1 MYIIDIEHQDFLRAL
16 EASRCTLIPTLGLM
30 SEYPTC
36 SVCVCVCSHT
46 HTHTAHTHESRTH
59 TQHIRLDPLFKMRR
73 RFLTLAQTNPFLRHA
88 GFKRRCLLQPNAG
101 GRERAHTGTHT
112 HTHTPTHTH
121 TRIRT
126 YTNTS
131 TVTRTCKIYLS
142 RTHSYTRPVTYTNT
156 QYMNTQ
162 CTNTHFC
169 GIKIENNVLGMV
181 IVTCFCNGV
190 RSGCDTNCL

>member
-1 MYIIDIEHQDFLRAL
+1 MQ
-16 EASRCTLIPTLGLM
+16 C
-30 SEYPTC
+30 
-36 SVCVCVCSHT
+36 VCVCVFAHT
-46 HTHTAHTHESRTH
+46 HTHSTYAWIPHTHTTH
-59 TQHIRLDPLFKMRR
+59 TPGPPVQNAETFPDPRPNKSLLEARWIQAQAMR
-73 RFLTLAQTNPFLRHA
+73 
-88 GFKRRCLLQPNAG
+88 KRCLLQPNAG

-121 TRIRT
+121 TRTRT